1 MILTDSTWTDNKT
14 LLLVRICHYEEIFQT
29 RSELAGESVTV
40 HPLPIH
46 LHYYNIK
53 YIINHHAFVK
63 LTSYKQYKLNNE
75 LHTHAYFINDTSK
88 VQVANRDRGGKNK

>member
-1 MILTDSTWTDNKT
+1 M
-14 LLLVRICHYEEIFQT
+14 LVRISHYEEIFQT
-29 RSELAGESVTV
+29 RTELAGESVTV
-40 HPLPIH
+40 HPLSIH

-75 LHTHAYFINDTSK
+75 LHTHAHFINDTSK